1 MSYTV
6 VGLPAIER
14 ELSRLRKKDYEK
26 IEAAVLRLEDEPR
39 PANCQKLKGRDAWRI
54 RIGEYRVIYE
64 INDQARIVTILDV
77 GHRKEIYR

>member
-1 MSYTV
+1 VSYTV
-6 VGLPAIER
+6 LGLSAIER
-14 ELSRLRKKDYEK
+14 ELARLRKKDYEK
-26 IEAAVLRLEDEPR
+26 IEAAILRLGEDPR

-64 INDQARIVTILDV
+64 INDQARTVTILDV